1 MNYYEAKISESDQR
15 QRFSLIDGLFKVK
28 TVPPLPSHESTQTLA
43 EDFTDFFVN
52 KIQDLTLFRLVG
64 RGAGGGKCP
73 RRFQLSRT
81 SLKFKQYLP
90 NVATFT
96 KIY

>member
-1 MNYYEAKISESDQR
+1 MNYYKAKISESDQR

-28 TVPPLPSHESTQTLA
+28 TVPSLPSHESTQTLA

-64 RGAGGGKCP
+64 RGGGGRKVP
-73 RRFQLSRT
+73 ALIS
-81 SLKFKQYLP
+81 
-90 NVATFT
+90 TFENFLDS
-96 KIY
+96 